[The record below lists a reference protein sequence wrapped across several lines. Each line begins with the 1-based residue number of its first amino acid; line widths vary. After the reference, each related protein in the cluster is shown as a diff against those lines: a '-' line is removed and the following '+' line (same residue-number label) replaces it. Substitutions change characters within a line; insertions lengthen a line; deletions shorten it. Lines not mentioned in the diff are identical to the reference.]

1 MGRYIARRCVQAVF
15 TLFLVMLLLHVLST
29 LAIQLN
35 GSPALAYFGDRS
47 PTEAQI
53 AAVEARYNL
62 DHPCYDQ
69 PGNPCL
75 GPFAERLGS
84 YATGDFGTD
93 LRERP
98 VTELLAQAVPNTMRL
113 FAIVTITWL
122 VVGMVCGSIAARYR
136 NRAPDQTIRSF
147 SVLIDAFPVFVM
159 LLVYK
164 YIIAVPVGNWMQ
176 DRFGSDSTWALLFKP
191 SFSAENPWLTLIV
204 PGILLGATGGA
215 ASFIRLV
222 RASQL
227 ENYNA
232 DHVRTARA
240 KGLGDTRVTIF
251 HIIRNSSIPV
261 VTAIGFVFG
270 EALSGAVITEGLMNI
285 RGMGGLV
292 WTAVGDS
299 DIPVIISS
307 VTLIAVLFLMVNLL
321 VDLGYAALDPRIRYD

>member
-1 MGRYIARRCVQAVF
+1 MF
-15 TLFLVMLLLHVLST
+15 LLHVLST
-29 LAIQLN
+29 LAVQLN
-35 GSPALAYFGDRS
+35 GNPALAYFGDRS

-53 AAVEARYNL
+53 VAVEARYNL
-62 DHPCYDQ
+62 DDPCYGQ
-69 PGNPCL
+69 TGNPCF
-75 GPFAERLGS
+75 GPFAERLGD

-93 LRERP
+93 LRDRP
-98 VTELLAQAVPNTMRL
+98 VSELLAQAVPNTLRL
-113 FAIVTITWL
+113 FAIVFITWL
-122 VVGMVCGSIAARYR
+122 VVGMVAGSLAARYR
-136 NRAPDQTIRSF
+136 SKAPDQAIRSF

-176 DRFGSDSTWALLFKP
+176 DQFGSDSTWALLFKP
-191 SFSAENPWLTLIV
+191 SFHADNPWLTLIV

-240 KGLGDTRVTIF
+240 KGLGDTRVTVF

-299 DIPVIISS
+299 DIPVVIAS
-307 VTLIAVLFLMVNLL
+307 VTLIAVMFLAVNLI
-321 VDLGYAALDPRIRYD
+321 VDLAYAALDPRIRYD

>member
-1 MGRYIARRCVQAVF
+1 MGSYIARRSLQAIF
-15 TLFLVMLLLHVLST
+15 TLFLVMFLLHLLTT
-29 LAIQLN
+29 LAIQAN
-35 GSPALAYFGDRS
+35 GNPALAYFGDRS
-47 PTEAQI
+47 PNPSQL

-62 DHPCYDQ
+62 DDPCYDQ

-75 GPFAERLGS
+75 GPFVERLS
-84 YATGDFGTD
+84 AYASGDLGES
-93 LRERP
+93 LRGRP
-98 VTELLAQAVPNTMRL
+98 ITELIGQAVPNTLRL
-113 FAIVTITWL
+113 FVVVAITWF
-122 VVGMVCGSIAARYR
+122 VVGMVFGTLAARFR
-136 NRAPDQTIRSF
+136 NRPPDHTIRSF

-164 YIIAVPVGNWMQ
+164 FIIAVPVGNWMQ
-176 DRFGSDSTWALLFKP
+176 EQFGEDSVLATLFKP
-191 SFSAENPWLTLIV
+191 SFHADQPWLTIIV

-227 ENYNA
+227 ETYNA

-240 KGLGDTRVTIF
+240 KGLGDGRVTVF

-261 VTAIGFVFG
+261 ITAVGFVFA

-292 WTAVGDS
+292 WESVIESDVAV
-299 DIPVIISS
+299 VISA
-307 VTLIAVLFLMVNLL
+307 VTLLAVVILVVNLII
-321 VDLGYAALDPRIRYD
+321 DLAYAVLDPRIRYD